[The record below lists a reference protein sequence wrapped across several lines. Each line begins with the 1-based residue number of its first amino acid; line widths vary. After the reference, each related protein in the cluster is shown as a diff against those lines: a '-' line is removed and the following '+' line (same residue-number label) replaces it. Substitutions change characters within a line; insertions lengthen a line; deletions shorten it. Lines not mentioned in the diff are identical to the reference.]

1 MESILK
7 IIYPY
12 VIYNIL
18 KYTFT
23 ENKHIIAFEDKRNSI
38 IVKVIL
44 SILIIGFAMLISCQ
58 FKYGILVVASE
69 SMTGTINKGDIILYE
84 RYGEDDKIETGDII
98 VFLYEDTKIVHRI
111 EDQRLMGEEMRYYT
125 KGDANIQKDD
135 GYRKREDIIGKVK
148 FRIPYI
154 GYLTLWINNLIEN
167 GGK

>member
-1 MESILK
+1 MESIYNK
-7 IIYPY
+7 DNKVVSVQQKKKDII
-12 VIYNIL
+12 V
-18 KYTFT
+18 
-23 ENKHIIAFEDKRNSI
+23 SI
-38 IVKVIL
+38 IICL
-44 SILIIGFAMLISCQ
+44 IILIIVMLVSCQ
-58 FKYGILVVASE
+58 FKFGLLVIGSD
-69 SMTGTINKGDIILYE
+69 SMFGTINKGDIILYE
-84 RYGEDDKIETGDII
+84 RYDEDDKIETGDII

-111 EDQRLMGEEMRYYT
+111 EDQRLMGAEMRYYT